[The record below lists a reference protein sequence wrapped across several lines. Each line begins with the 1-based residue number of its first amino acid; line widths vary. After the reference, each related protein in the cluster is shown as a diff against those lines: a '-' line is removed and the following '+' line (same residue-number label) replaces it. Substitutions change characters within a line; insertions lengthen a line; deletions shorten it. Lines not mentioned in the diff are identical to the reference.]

1 MAKRGLN
8 DGLDKTVRLFLD
20 ECISPAI
27 SRALNA
33 EGAHFAIHPR
43 DFGGLGAPDRDLLA
57 RCVQQDLVL
66 VTQDARDF
74 LGLVSVQDIHPG
86 LIIPPCVGRARS
98 ETLPR
103 AVIEYLSKRGNP
115 MEVMVNRVLE
125 VTADEEITL
134 SDLSS

>member
-1 MAKRGLN
+1 MAEHGLN
-8 DGLDKTVRLFLD
+8 DDLDRTVRLFLD

-33 EGAHFAIHPR
+33 EGAHFVMHPR
-43 DFGGLGAPDRDLLA
+43 DFGGLGAPDREVLA

-66 VTQDARDF
+66 VTQNARDF
-74 LGLVSVQDIHPG
+74 VGLVSVQDIHPG
-86 LIIPPCVGRARS
+86 LIILPCVGRVRS
-98 ETLPR
+98 ERMLR
-103 AVIEYLSKRGNP
+103 AVIEQLSKRGDP

-125 VTADEEITL
+125 VTADEEMTL